1 MATIKEIAEKAGVSR
16 GTVDRVI
23 HKRGRVDKEVEERV
37 NRIIDSLSYRPN
49 RAGQTLAASKKSH
62 KTGVIMPSLSNPFF
76 CDIKRGMEEA
86 SVKSGLSLSFHHYSG
101 YEERETIMVLKETLN
116 EGVDSLLLTVPDTAF
131 IVKTVEDSKCPFGC
145 VNSGLS
151 SDKCLFYSG
160 PDYRKKGM
168 INAGLLALVSSSF
181 QPNILFL
188 RGSEAMKGHK
198 EILEGFIQALNERKV
213 DYSIQKDI
221 ETNDDDENTE
231 LLTRKALSE
240 NSDINTIFISTSGVK
255 GVMRAIGER
264 QLLVFS
270 SDDTDDVC
278 RLVNSGRIKWTVSQE
293 PFLQGYNAVMKMS
306 DYLISHEKP
315 ESFIARNIVKIKE
328 NIGEEICL

>member
-1 MATIKEIAEKAGVSR
+1 MT
-16 GTVDRVI
+16 
-23 HKRGRVDKEVEERV
+23 
-37 NRIIDSLSYRPN
+37 
-49 RAGQTLAASKKSH
+49 
-62 KTGVIMPSLSNPFF
+62 
-76 CDIKRGMEEA
+76 
-86 SVKSGLSLSFHHYSG
+86 
-101 YEERETIMVLKETLN
+101 
-116 EGVDSLLLTVPDTAF
+116 EGVDSLLLTVPDTPLV
-131 IVKTVEDSKCPFGC
+131 VKTIEDSKFSFGS

-160 PDYRKKGM
+160 PDYRKNGM
-168 INAGLLALVSSSF
+168 INAGLLALISSSF
-181 QPNILFL
+181 KPNILFL

-198 EILEGFIQALNERKV
+198 EILDGFKEALDKRGLE
-213 DYSIQKDI
+213 YTIQKDV
-221 ETNDDDENTE
+221 ETNDDDETTE
-231 LLTRKALSE
+231 LLTSRALSE

-255 GVMRAIGER
+255 GAMRAIGER
-264 QLLVFS
+264 DLLVFS
-270 SDDTDDVC
+270 SDDTEDVC

>member
-1 MATIKEIAEKAGVSR
+1 
-16 GTVDRVI
+16 
-23 HKRGRVDKEVEERV
+23 
-37 NRIIDSLSYRPN
+37 
-49 RAGQTLAASKKSH
+49 
-62 KTGVIMPSLSNPFF
+62 MPSLSNPFF

-86 SVKSGLSLSFHHYSG
+86 SDKSGLYLTFHHYTG
-101 YEERETIMVLKETLN
+101 YEERDTLKVLNETIN
-116 EGVDSLLLTVPDTAF
+116 EGVDSLLLTVPDTPLV
-131 IVKTVEDSKCPFGC
+131 VKTVEESMCPFGS

-198 EILEGFIQALNERKV
+198 EILDGFIEALDKRGVN
-213 DYSIQKDI
+213 YTIQKDV
-221 ETNDDDENTE
+221 ETNDDDETTE
-231 LLTRKALSE
+231 FLTSKALSE

-255 GVMRAIGER
+255 GAMRAIGER
-264 QLLVFS
+264 EMLVFS
-270 SDDTDDVC
+270 SDDTEDVC

>member
-23 HKRGRVDKEVEERV
+23 HKRGRVDKDVEERV
-37 NRIIDSLSYRPN
+37 NRIIESLSYRPN

-62 KTGVIMPSLSNPFF
+62 KTGVVMPSLSNPFF

-86 SVKSGLSLSFHHYSG
+86 SDKSGLYLTFHHYTG
-101 YEERETIMVLKETLN
+101 YEERDTLKVLNETIN
-116 EGVDSLLLTVPDTAF
+116 EGVDSLLLTVPDTPLV
-131 IVKTVEDSKCPFGC
+131 VKTVEESMCPFGS

-198 EILEGFIQALNERKV
+198 EILDGFIEALDKRGVN
-213 DYSIQKDI
+213 YTIQKDV
-221 ETNDDDENTE
+221 ETNDDDETTE
-231 LLTRKALSE
+231 FLTSKALSE

-255 GVMRAIGER
+255 GAMRAIGER
-264 QLLVFS
+264 EMLVFS
-270 SDDTDDVC
+270 SDDTEDVC